1 MVQQPDSP
9 RAKCKIALHSPERK
23 QWVKLCRISSIDR
36 FRQVTRVQESAMNS
50 GMKIIAHRGAS
61 KERPE
66 HTLAAYELATERRAD
81 AFECDIRLTRDG
93 ELVCFHD
100 RTVDRVAVEKPHDSS
115 GVISEMTL
123 TQLRELNVGTIEE
136 PQPVL
141 TFREFL
147 SYFQDIRHSVNSTV
161 REIFVETKHPNRYG
175 SKVEYALQAE
185 LQRAGLA
192 TGPGA
197 AAVHLISFSPQSLV
211 RFRLI
216 NPDIHRILL
225 RREYQRMLNPTLQ
238 SMGVIDAHG
247 LSVARGRIRPE
258 IIGRYGDGTYMWTA
272 DREDE
277 VRFAAR
283 RGVTW
288 LATNYPGRARI
299 WAESEL
305 GKGGPRALNSV
316 A

>member
-1 MVQQPDSP
+1 
-9 RAKCKIALHSPERK
+9 
-23 QWVKLCRISSIDR
+23 
-36 FRQVTRVQESAMNS
+36 MNNY
-50 GMKIIAHRGAS
+50 MKIIAHRGAS

-66 HTLAAYELATERRAD
+66 HTLAAYELAAERGAD
-81 AFECDIRLTRDG
+81 GFECDIRLTRDG

-100 RTVDRVAVEKPHDSS
+100 RTIDRVAVEKPEDSS

-123 TQLRELNVGTIEE
+123 AQLRELNIGSIEE
-136 PQPVL
+136 PQRVL

-147 SYFQDIRHSVNSTV
+147 QYFQDIRHSASS
-161 REIFVETKHPNRYG
+161 RACEIFVETKHPNRYG
-175 SKVEYALQAE
+175 PKVEYALQTE

-192 TGPGA
+192 TGPDS

-216 NPDIHRILL
+216 NSEIHRILL
-225 RREYQRMLNPTLQ
+225 RREYQRILNPTLQ

-247 LSVARGRIRPE
+247 LSVARGRIRPD

-272 DREDE
+272 DKEDD

-288 LATNYPGRARI
+288 LATNYPGRARL

-305 GKGGPRALNSV
+305 GSGSGRTLKPV